1 MVPKYCFFVLE
12 VVQAWVDTA
21 VKAPRTIHHLGM
33 GHFMV
38 AGDRIKL
45 KSKMK

>member
-1 MVPKYCFFVLE
+1 VKNPK
-12 VVQAWVDTA
+12 
-21 VKAPRTIHHLGM
+21 TIHHLGNDN
-33 GHFMV
+33 FMV